1 MIAAS
6 VYIPNCHEEI
16 VTAIVISSIVYMSVE
31 AVCNF
36 WIMLCSLPSSFN
48 YALGVCMYQL
58 AANNSWVSAMPIMI
72 QQGRPSQRTILYMGC
87 TEFEPREITALS
99 CHYCT
104 VCTATFFA
112 RWMWFLSSSVFVCIK
127 NLIALYTK
135 IVQRIW
141 LMEWMKHDWCL

>member
-36 WIMLCSLPSSFN
+36 LIMLCSLPSSFN

-58 AANNSWVSAMPIMI
+58 AANNS
-72 QQGRPSQRTILYMGC
+72 
-87 TEFEPREITALS
+87 
-99 CHYCT
+99 
-104 VCTATFFA
+104 
-112 RWMWFLSSSVFVCIK
+112 
-127 NLIALYTK
+127 
-135 IVQRIW
+135 
-141 LMEWMKHDWCL
+141 